1 MLNIIGNMPGIV
13 AVTTG
18 DETQATSQEEHFS
31 GVFAMLALQ
40 MIAYFVEI
48 KK

>member
-1 MLNIIGNMPGIV
+1 MKNKG
-13 AVTTG
+13 
-18 DETQATSQEEHFS
+18 TSQVEHFS

-40 MIAYFVEI
+40 MIDYFVEI